1 MKKNDTRLYV
11 GLGGQERVY
20 VINGV
25 TYFVG
30 SNFQKPNFK
39 NDTNIRDR
47 FERLT
52 VSEPIPLQIVC
63 DSDTMDEEYVCSTV
77 GKEDH

>member
-1 MKKNDTRLYV
+1 MNKNDTRLYV
-11 GLGGQERVY
+11 GLGGQERTY

-30 SNFQKPNFK
+30 SNFQKTKFK
-39 NDTNIRDR
+39 NDTSLRDR

-52 VSEPIPLQIVC
+52 VNEPIPLQIVYE
-63 DSDTMDEEYVCSTV
+63 SDTMDEEYVCSTV
-77 GKEDH
+77 GKEDN